1 MDLTGLND
9 WELISAGS
17 PGSFE
22 VLFARHK
29 DRVYRLARSLTGD
42 RWLADD
48 ATQEVFIRLFRGRRR
63 WRQKG
68 RLETLLYRMTVI
80 TTRELLRKQRT
91 EHTMR
96 ARLLREPAPTQIQS
110 AEMEPDTRELDQ
122 LLAALPLRQRE
133 TLLLRFYEGLSVR
146 DTARA
151 LGCREGTVKAHSH
164 RALRRLREHFDAQQ
178 RSGEVE

>member
-17 PGSFE
+17 PGAFE
-22 VLFARHK
+22 VLFARRK

-42 RWLADD
+42 TWLADD
-48 ATQEVFIRLFRGRRR
+48 ATQEVFIRLYRGRRR
-63 WRQKG
+63 WRRKG

-80 TTRELLRKQRT
+80 TTRELLRKQRK

-96 ARLLREPAPTQIQS
+96 ARLMREPSPTRARS
-110 AEMEPDTRELDQ
+110 TEPEPDTRELDQ
-122 LLAALPLRQRE
+122 LLALLPARQKE
-133 TLLLRFYEGLSVR
+133 TVLLRFYEGLSVK

-164 RALRRLREHFDAQQ
+164 RALRRLREHFEAQQ
-178 RSGEVE
+178 HSGGVD